1 VEMAL
6 LNLAVNAR
14 DAMSEG
20 GQIIVTARDAVI
32 SSDEPVGLKAGSYI
46 CLSVI
51 DDGEGMDEQT
61 LEHAVHWKIDRND
74 PGIIKQRKRGCR
86 NIAHRYEPAS
96 WRACPNALDHGG
108 WHCLHGGAIANGA
121 RMNGVDAHRRKLD
134 SERSHHA
141 GDSAIRHRDSGRSRI
156 GPISRHTTENHD

>member
-1 VEMAL
+1 LRYRTFAPGSLKPIRADANQVEMAL

-61 LEHAVHWKIDRND
+61 LEHAMEPFFTTKEPGKGAGLGLPMVHGLAEQSGGRFV
-74 PGIIKQRKRGCR
+74 IKSRLGEGTTAELWLPADETRKSVICT
-86 NIAHRYEPAS
+86 
-96 WRACPNALDHGG
+96 L
-108 WHCLHGGAIANGA
+108 
-121 RMNGVDAHRRKLD
+121 
-134 SERSHHA
+134 
-141 GDSAIRHRDSGRSRI
+141 
-156 GPISRHTTENHD
+156 